1 LALNIGNVDPLFIR
15 EQPHIN
21 KQAAEHDGQR
31 LNRSGHAGPAAV
43 FSFSQQALDSAKD
56 VGRSQLANK
65 NQATPTA
72 VLSPA
77 AVEQVATPVET
88 AAAVIATAETGKA
101 HAAKADAPRRKDHA
115 AEDAGSTEE
124 TWGTD
129 EAVSTRESASAARA
143 NQRVS
148 YQDLLDSVP
157 R

>member
-1 LALNIGNVDPLFIR
+1 MALNIGNVDPLFIR

-56 VGRSQLANK
+56 AGRSQPALER
-65 NQATPTA
+65 QATAAA
-72 VLSPA
+72 VA
-77 AVEQVATPVET
+77 ARGAVEQAAPVET
-88 AAAVIATAETGKA
+88 AAAVVATGETAKA
-101 HAAKADAPRRKDHA
+101 HAAKPDAPRRKDHTA
-115 AEDAGSTEE
+115 ADAGSTEE

-129 EAVSTRESASAARA
+129 EAASTGESASAAEADR
-143 NQRVS
+143 RVS
-148 YQDLLDSVP
+148 YQDLLDRVP